1 MKRIGHAAVMQAHG
15 DVARVLEGMTLS
27 NDPVTTSRKAPVMH
41 GTHTA
46 LQLQC
51 CNDTYNA
58 KQYGAGRW
66 VSAA

>member
-41 GTHTA
+41 GTHNGTA
-46 LQLQC
+46 IAVLQ
-51 CNDTYNA
+51 
-58 KQYGAGRW
+58 R
-66 VSAA
+66 